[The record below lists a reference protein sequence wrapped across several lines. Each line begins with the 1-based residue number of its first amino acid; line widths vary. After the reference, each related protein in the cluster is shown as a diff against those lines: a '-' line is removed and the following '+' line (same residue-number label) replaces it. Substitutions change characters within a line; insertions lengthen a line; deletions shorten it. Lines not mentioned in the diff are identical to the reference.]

1 MYIWENYWIVI
12 IFGIVAVLFPV
23 GSMIANKLLRPTV
36 NEPLKL
42 TTYECGEVPVGD
54 ARIDFPF
61 THYIY
66 AIIFVAADVMSV
78 FLFLWALTFRVINL
92 SDQAVALLSI
102 FLLVSFVVIGIY
114 YSLRGKVDIWV

>member
-23 GSMIANKLLRPTV
+23 GSMIVNKLLRPTV

>member
-92 SDQAVALLSI
+92 SDKAVALLSI